1 MKEFWMT
8 AWRLTPTNN
17 DLLGL
22 HWAARAR
29 LRDEWY
35 YLVKVAAQEFDI
47 PIQNRG
53 ERREVHIVSYRIQL
67 ADEDNLKGGMK
78 PVFDALVNGNYL
90 SDDDPASIK
99 QTIEQIEVK
108 RRKDQRTRIC
118 LRIPETGD
126 PTDPG
131 KSISRRSVL

>member
-1 MKEFWMT
+1 MT
-8 AWRLTPTNN
+8 VWRLTPTNN

-47 PIQNRG
+47 PLQAQG
-53 ERREVHIVSYRIQL
+53 ERREVHIVSYRLQL

-78 PVFDALVNGNYL
+78 PIFDALVNGNFL
-90 SDDDPASIK
+90 SDDDPAAIRQTIK
-99 QTIEQIEVK
+99 QIKIK
-108 RRKDQRTRIC
+108 RRKDQRTRIY
-118 LRIPETGD
+118 LRIPDAGD
-126 PTDPG
+126 PKDPG
-131 KSISRRSVL
+131 KSISRRSLL